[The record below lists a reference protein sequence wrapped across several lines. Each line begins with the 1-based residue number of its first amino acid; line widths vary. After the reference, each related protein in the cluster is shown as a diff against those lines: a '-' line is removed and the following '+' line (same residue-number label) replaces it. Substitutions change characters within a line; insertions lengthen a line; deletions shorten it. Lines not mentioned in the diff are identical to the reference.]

1 MQRFVTRALTCT
13 QDPHLSHL
21 NTTTSIIYIPTTVS
35 SKVHELYHECKKGPY
50 LVLKSQI
57 EISIICIYH
66 LLLRSL
72 SFAYQVILWNVDNT
86 VCGVEMP
93 DQGLTGMLQFVT
105 EFVMYFYGTKF
116 VISGYLMRA
125 MPSLLPHVI
134 AFVIGVVIEFVE
146 CMVEFVKTMIEI
158 SDTSD
163 TPSLLP
169 RVVAFVNAFVMR
181 TW

>member
-1 MQRFVTRALTCT
+1 M
-13 QDPHLSHL
+13 
-21 NTTTSIIYIPTTVS
+21 
-35 SKVHELYHECKKGPY
+35 
-50 LVLKSQI
+50 LKSQI

-66 LLLRSL
+66 LLRSL
-72 SFAYQVILWNVDNT
+72 SFAYHVILWHVDNT

-93 DQGLTGMLQFVT
+93 DQGLSGMLEFVT
-105 EFVMYFYGTKF
+105 EFVMYFDGIKF

-134 AFVIGVVIEFVE
+134 AFVKGVVIEFVE

-158 SDTSD
+158 SDTGN
-163 TPSLLP
+163 TPSLP
-169 RVVAFVNAFVMR
+169 RVVEFVTEFVMC